1 MSLMAARL
9 RRVHYDEMSAI
20 VKSFRT
26 EQQEI
31 EALYKQTKSKVESL
45 HNNQWV
51 GQGAE
56 KWFSEM
62 EGQVLP
68 AVQRLIR
75 ALDYAGDTA
84 QKIHE
89 TIHKH
94 DEETKSF
101 FAKFD

>member
-1 MSLMAARL
+1 MAVRL

-31 EALYKQTKSKVESL
+31 DALLKQTKSKVESL

-62 EGQVLP
+62 EGTVLP
-68 AVQRLIR
+68 AVQRLVN
-75 ALDYAGDTA
+75 ALGYAADTA

>member
-1 MSLMAARL
+1 MAARL

-62 EGQVLP
+62 EGTVLP